1 MLITEATITN
11 SNGDAITFGR
21 HFNLAESLD
30 LSSLSADVSYA
41 ESIRDGANYQ
51 RTALSVRDL
60 DIPFYIKLRG
70 VPQWRKEELRREIF
84 KVLNPKQNPMR
95 MDFVTKAREAYFVNL
110 NLESTPSMP
119 IKFEESNHVWQ
130 KVLAQFTCDDPF
142 IYAAASSVEEIASW
156 VSTFEFPLEIP
167 EGVGIEMGYKSMDL
181 IKNVFNEG
189 DNEIGMIIEFK
200 ATTTVVTPSLINV
213 NTYEQLQ
220 LNTTMQSGDV
230 IRVNTN
236 VGQKS
241 VELTRNNI
249 IIDAFN
255 TVDLLSTFLQLEPG
269 DNLFR
274 YNANEGLEG
283 LEVRM
288 YFTSKFVGV

>member
-1 MLITEATITN
+1 MLITETTITN

-21 HFNLAESLD
+21 HFNLSESLD

-95 MDFVTKAREAYFVNL
+95 MNFVTRAGEAYFINL

-142 IYAAASSVEEIASW
+142 IYAATSSVEEIASW
-156 VSTFEFPLEIP
+156 VATFEFPLEIP
-167 EGVGIEMGYKSMDL
+167 EGVGIEMGYKSMEL

-189 DNEIGMIIEFK
+189 DNEIGMPIEFK

-230 IRVNTN
+230 IRINTN

-241 VELTRNNI
+241 VERIRNNI
-249 IIDAFN
+249 ITDAFN

-274 YNANEGLEG
+274 YNATEGLEG